1 MLENDMS
8 FSLALTIDKICEII
22 LLDLQSHCKN
32 EELKNYALEELKK
45 KNKTFEYAKLG
56 YFAANQLHMS

>member
-32 EELKNYALEELKK
+32 EELKKQIEKHQRSLNSSLDLNNIEDMDVEGLD
-45 KNKTFEYAKLG
+45 
-56 YFAANQLHMS
+56 